1 MDTMKARWAIALRLA
16 RRVAALLLFST
27 PAWPQTP
34 AESFVEQGTAKAI
47 AILGDKTLSAGQR
60 NEQIA
65 QLMASLL
72 DLKRMAL
79 FTLGP
84 AVKSAN
90 PGDLDTF
97 VSAYREFALA
107 SYEAELGGYSGQT
120 LTVTGSA
127 ERAPGDYIV
136 NATVTDASDKA
147 DAPAQVSFRVLDEGQ
162 GQFNLVDASVG
173 GVWFTLAQRDD
184 FTGFLGQNGGG
195 VTKLAAHLK
204 EMAAQAQAAAGK
216 AVGSRQ

>member
-1 MDTMKARWAIALRLA
+1 M
-16 RRVAALLLFST
+16 LLLIST

-47 AILGDKTLSAGQR
+47 AILGDKTLGEGQR
-60 NEQIA
+60 NEKIA
-65 QLMASLL
+65 QLMTSLL

-84 AVKSAN
+84 AVKSAS
-90 PGDLDTF
+90 PADLDTF
-97 VSAYREFALA
+97 VSAYRDFALA
-107 SYEAELGGYSGQT
+107 NYEAALGGYSGQT
-120 LTVTGSA
+120 LTVSGST

-136 NATVTDASDKA
+136 NATVTDPSDKA

-162 GQFNLVDASVG
+162 GQLALVDASVG

-195 VTKLAAHLK
+195 VAKLAAHLK
-204 EMAAQAQAAAGK
+204 EMVAQAHSGAHAAGK
-216 AVGSRQ
+216 